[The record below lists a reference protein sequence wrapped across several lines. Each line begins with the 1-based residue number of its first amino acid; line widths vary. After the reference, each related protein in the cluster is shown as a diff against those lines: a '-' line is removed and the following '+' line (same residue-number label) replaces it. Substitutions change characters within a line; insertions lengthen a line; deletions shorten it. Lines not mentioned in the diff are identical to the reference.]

1 MGNSLFT
8 RKDSWS
14 IRSTKRSNC
23 LVKQLHFESLE
34 SRQLLSLTHW
44 YTFNDGTGTDQVGS
58 ADLDLINGAKIV
70 LGKAI
75 LSNIGVDS
83 GESGSVQY
91 LDLPPGALPNSG
103 PLTVEVWFT
112 TTAAPNWTRLFD
124 FGNQSGGN
132 GDSYFF
138 YSPQTSNNDSRLVLS
153 PGGISNE
160 RVTSG
165 ATTDDGQPHL
175 VSAVI
180 DTNNDLLRLYLDGN
194 QVDTAS
200 LEGTDISSITKD
212 LAYFGRSL
220 YNNDD
225 GFTGTI
231 DEIRIYDE
239 ALSAVTVATHANEG
253 PEPNPAPELFAPRQV
268 EYLNRGVVALR
279 RANSEVYIGWRM
291 LGTDPTDVSF
301 NLYRSTNGGSAV
313 KLNAAPLIQT
323 TDYVD
328 TSANMSVDNEYFV
341 RPIIQGIE
349 LAPSESFILAGNTAV
364 QQHLTLP
371 LQVPAGGTVSL
382 PPGTQAPPSGTL
394 NYTYNANDA
403 SVGDLD
409 GDGQYEIILKWDPSN
424 SKDNSEEGLTGN
436 TFVDAY
442 QLDGTFLWRI
452 DMGRNI
458 RSGAHYTQIL
468 VYDLDADGRA
478 EIVMKT
484 ADGTID
490 GQGTVIG
497 DPNADYRDGYSGLG
511 DNRWGRVLGGPEFFT
526 VFDGLTGAA
535 VDTIAFEPER
545 DSVSSWGDSYGNRQ
559 DRFQATV
566 AYLDGVTPSI
576 VWGRGYAPP
585 QGGFSARNEVA
596 AYDYDAGEL
605 SVRWVFEAATN
616 GDNPGY
622 VGQSAHS
629 ITVGDVDFDGKDEI
643 ITGASALDD
652 DGTLL
657 YNTGLGHGDALHLT
671 DMDPS
676 RPGLEIFMPHESP
689 GSYGNAGGE
698 FRDAATGALIFGIP
712 ATNDVGR
719 GVAADIDPNSPGY
732 EMWATTSGAGDRY
745 IYSSTGQPLYEP
757 PNGMSY
763 NFLVWW
769 DADLSRELLDGTK
782 ITEWTNSGIEE
793 LVSTDESGI
802 NNSSGL
808 SSNNGSKSTPTLS
821 GDILGDWRE
830 EVIWRRSDNS
840 ALEIWSTTIA
850 ATSRMVTLMHDTQYR
865 AAIAWQNSGY
875 NQPPH
880 PSFYLGAGM
889 ADPPTPNIYT
899 VPANPTIPGDF
910 DLDGEVDSQDL
921 GVWQQTYG
929 LSQQHGY
936 LPGDADESQDVSGA
950 DFLIWQRN
958 FGNSQTQ
965 QVATLS
971 INDDLPSESVEEFS
985 AVYILLE
992 ESEKA
997 DVAIVALAGTGES
1010 DPSSNPT
1017 SWFLVSENQ
1026 DTRLHPEYEIEEYF
1040 ELEYRE
1046 FEISSSDAGVS
1057 LTNLEESTLQSLHG
1071 EEESTR
1077 EFFHDL
1083 VFQGWNDLE

>member
-1 MGNSLFT
+1 MISPAETEIAIFFIHRRQAT
-8 RKDSWS
+8 ATPAWY
-14 IRSTKRSNC
+14 
-23 LVKQLHFESLE
+23 LE
-34 SRQLLSLTHW
+34 S
-44 YTFNDGTGTDQVGS
+44 DGS
-58 ADLDLINGAKIV
+58 
-70 LGKAI
+70 
-75 LSNIGVDS
+75 
-83 GESGSVQY
+83 
-91 LDLPPGALPNSG
+91 
-103 PLTVEVWFT
+103 
-112 TTAAPNWTRLFD
+112 
-124 FGNQSGGN
+124 
-132 GDSYFF
+132 
-138 YSPQTSNNDSRLVLS
+138 
-153 PGGISNE
+153 SNE
-160 RVTSG
+160 RVASG
-165 ATTDDGQPHL
+165 ATSDDGQQHL

-180 DTNNDLLRLYLDGN
+180 DTENDLLRLFLDGN
-194 QVDTAS
+194 QVDSAS
-200 LEGTDISSITKD
+200 LGGIDIGSITKD
-212 LAYFGRSL
+212 FAYFGRSL

-225 GFTGTI
+225 GFTGAI

-239 ALSAVTVATHANEG
+239 ALSAAVIANHSNEG
-253 PEPNPAPELFAPRQV
+253 PEPNPAPEQFAPRQV
-268 EYLNRGVVALR
+268 EYLNRGIIALR
-279 RANSEVYIGWRM
+279 RASSEAYIGWRM
-291 LGTDPTDVSF
+291 LGTDPANVSF

-328 TSANMSVDNEYFV
+328 TSANMLVDNEYFV

-349 LAPSESFILAGNTAV
+349 LAPSESFILAGNTVV

-382 PPGTQAPPSGTL
+382 PPGTQSPPSGTL

-424 SKDNSEEGLTGN
+424 SQDNSLEGLTGN
-436 TFVDAY
+436 TLVDAY

-452 DMGRNI
+452 DLGRNI
-458 RSGAHYTQIL
+458 RSGAHYSQIL

-478 EIVMKT
+478 EVVMKT
-484 ADGTID
+484 ADGTTD

-497 DPNADYRDGYSGLG
+497 DPNADYRDGYTGSG

-526 VFDGLTGAA
+526 VFNGLTGAA
-535 VDTIAFEPER
+535 IDTIAFEPER
-545 DSVSSWGDSYGNRQ
+545 VSVSSWGDSYGNRQ
-559 DRFQATV
+559 NRFQATV
-566 AYLDGVTPSI
+566 AYLDGTTPSI
-576 VWGRGYAPP
+576 VWGRGYAAP
-585 QGGFSARNEVA
+585 QRGFNAKNEVA
-596 AYDYDAGEL
+596 AYDYEAGEL

-643 ITGASALDD
+643 ITGAAALDD

-676 RPGLEIFMPHESP
+676 RPGLEVFMPHESP

-698 FRDAATGALIFGIP
+698 FRDAATGELIFGIP

-732 EMWATTSGAGDRY
+732 ELWAQTSGAGDRY
-745 IYSSTGQPLYEP
+745 IYSSTGQQLYEP
-757 PNGMSY
+757 PSGMSY

-782 ITEWTNSGIEE
+782 ITEWTSSGISD
-793 LVSTDESGI
+793 LVSSGKSGI

-808 SSNNGSKSTPTLS
+808 TSNNGSKSTPTLS

-921 GVWQQTYG
+921 GIWQQTYG

-936 LPGDADESQDVSGA
+936 LPGDTDASQDVSGA

-965 QVATLS
+965 QVATLN
-971 INDDLPSESVEEFS
+971 INDDLPSESLEEYS
-985 AVYILLE
+985 AASSLTE
-992 ESEKA
+992 ESELV
-997 DVAIVALAGTGES
+997 DVALVALAGTGGS
-1010 DPSSNPT
+1010 VPNSNPT
-1017 SWFLVSENQ
+1017 PWFLTSQNQ
-1026 DTRLHPEYEIEEYF
+1026 DTALHHEYEIEEYF

-1046 FEISSSDAGVS
+1046 FKRSSTNPVKS
-1057 LTNLEESTLQSLHG
+1057 LMNLEDGSLQDLHA
-1071 EEESTR
+1071 EEDSTR

-1083 VFQGWNDLE
+1083 VFQSWKGLESP